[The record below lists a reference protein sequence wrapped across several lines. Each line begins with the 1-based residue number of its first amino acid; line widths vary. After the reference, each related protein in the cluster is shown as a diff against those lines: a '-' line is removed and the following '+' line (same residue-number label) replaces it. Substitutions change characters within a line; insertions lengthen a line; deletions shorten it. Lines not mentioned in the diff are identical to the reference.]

1 MRLWNHICG
10 VTLGCVFSIVMASG
24 GAQAGGDGHVAFRV
38 GAVEFL
44 GTGPSYVD
52 VGVGVFDVFLEDD
65 DITTPAARIEL
76 RWGEKLFFIGPA
88 IGIMANTDGGV
99 FGYGGIY
106 ADIRYGNFILMPL
119 LAVGGYHQGDSKD
132 LGGVFQF
139 RVGLGFNYQT
149 DGGERIG
156 IRLDHVSNAGTHS
169 SNPGEEEL
177 LFTLSIPLGRIFGS
191 SGH

>member
-1 MRLWNHICG
+1 MRLRNHICG
-10 VTLGCVFSIVMASG
+10 VMLGCALPIVMTCG
-24 GAQAGGDGHVAFRV
+24 GAHAGGGDHVAFRV

-44 GTGPSYVD
+44 GRAPSYID

-106 ADIRYGNFILMPL
+106 ADIRYGNFVLMPL

-139 RVGLGFNYQT
+139 RVGLGLNYQVE
-149 DGGERIG
+149 GGARIG
-156 IRLDHVSNAGTHS
+156 VRLDHVSNAGTHG

-177 LFTLSIPLGRIFGS
+177 LLTLSVPLARLFGS